1 MTTTEREMVTDE
13 LDVLRR
19 LVPLDRARLIELGCG
34 KADMARRLLES
45 RTVSSVTAL
54 EVDDAQLRENLADP
68 RLTGIEFVA
77 AGAEA
82 IPRPDH
88 SYDIAMMLKSLHH
101 VPLDRLDDA
110 LGEIGRVL
118 RPGGYLYVS
127 EPVYA
132 GDFNDIVRLFH
143 DEKVVRAAAYAA
155 LMRAVDTG
163 AFESAQETTFD
174 TPLSFRDF
182 DDFVARV
189 VNVTHSHLSLEGDT
203 LAEVRRRF
211 DRFMTPAGARF
222 VRAMRINV
230 LRSRH

>member
-1 MTTTEREMVTDE
+1 MATTERELVTDE

-45 RTVSSVTAL
+45 AAVESVTAL
-54 EVDDAQLRENLADP
+54 EVDEVQLQQNIADP
-68 RLTGIEFVA
+68 RLARIEFVR

-82 IPRPDH
+82 IPRPDA
-88 SYDIAMMLKSLHH
+88 SYDVAMMLKSLHH

-110 LGEIGRVL
+110 LAEISRVL

-143 DEKVVRAAAYAA
+143 DEKVVREAAYAA
-155 LMRAVDTG
+155 LVRAVDAG
-163 AFESAQETTFD
+163 LFESMPETTFD
-174 TPLSFRDF
+174 TPLFFGDF
-182 DDFVARV
+182 DDFVAKV
-189 VNVTHSHLSLEGDT
+189 VNVTHSQLALEGDA

-211 DRFMTPAGARF
+211 DRFMTPTDERF
-222 VRAMRINV
+222 LRAMRINV
-230 LRSRH
+230 LRSPH